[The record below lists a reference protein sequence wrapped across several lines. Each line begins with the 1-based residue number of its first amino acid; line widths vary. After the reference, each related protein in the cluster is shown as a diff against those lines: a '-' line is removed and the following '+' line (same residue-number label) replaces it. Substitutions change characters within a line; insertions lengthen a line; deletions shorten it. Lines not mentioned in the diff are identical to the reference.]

1 MDSTSQDRE
10 GAGQLARVDR
20 MGKGALPGV
29 LAALMALTSDAVLTL
44 DGDARILTANAQ
56 AEALTE
62 LTLDELVARASATYS
77 STPTTP
83 RTPGPTS
90 RCCPRMARS
99 PSCRVGLPRAGRQ
112 PWPRAATA

>member
-56 AEALTE
+56 AEAKE
-62 LTLDELVARASATYS
+62 GAE
-77 STPTTP
+77 
-83 RTPGPTS
+83 
-90 RCCPRMARS
+90 
-99 PSCRVGLPRAGRQ
+99 GREE
-112 PWPRAATA
+112 AATDSGEEVEQ